1 MQLLQQQIQ
10 TGWPEHRSPVPPDI
24 RAYCQDRQ
32 ELTTQDGLIY
42 KAHNILIPPKLRRDT
57 LTKLHQSHQGMAKTK
72 RLARESIYWP
82 GMNAEIDNVVSSC
95 EICQTNSN
103 ANTREKL
110 QSHPIPSR
118 PWQQIGTDL
127 FEWKGKPHLIIV
139 DYYSRYPEV
148 AELRDTKARTVIAKT
163 KSIFSRHGI
172 PDNVISDNGPQ
183 YSSDEY
189 RQFSQDYDFQHT
201 TISPRYPQ
209 SGGLHE
215 KTVQTVKRIL
225 EKCAATQKDPYLA
238 LLDYRNTP
246 IDGVSP
252 AQALM
257 SRRLRSTL
265 PVATTKLDP
274 SLINSSTFRS
284 SRENE
289 QERQQKYFN
298 RNAKNLPS
306 LAIGETVRFK
316 KDPDSKWTLA
326 TVVEKLSTPR
336 SYLLQAENG
345 SRYRRNRI
353 HIRKINERPVQTDN
367 PDQVENLMPTTIT
380 ETQPKVPS
388 TSTPTNPSTTQA
400 TKKTSRYGRVINPNP
415 IYKT

>member
-1 MQLLQQQIQ
+1 M
-10 TGWPEHRSPVPPDI
+10 S
-24 RAYCQDRQ
+24 
-32 ELTTQDGLIY
+32 
-42 KAHNILIPPKLRRDT
+42 
-57 LTKLHQSHQGMAKTK
+57 
-72 RLARESIYWP
+72 
-82 GMNAEIDNVVSSC
+82 AEIDNVVSKF
-95 EICQTNSN
+95 ETCQTHSN
-103 ANTREKL
+103 ANQREKL
-110 QSHPIPSR
+110 QSHPDPSR
-118 PWQQIGTDL
+118 PWQQIGMDL

-148 AELRDTKARTVIAKT
+148 AELRDTKARTVITKT
-163 KSIFSRHGI
+163 KSTFNRHGI

-183 YSSDEY
+183 YASDEY

-215 KTVQTVKRIL
+215 KTVQTVK
-225 EKCAATQKDPYLA
+225 QQDPYLA

-274 SLINSSTFRS
+274 ALINGPTFQS
-284 SRENE
+284 SRENK

-298 RNAKNLPS
+298 RNA
-306 LAIGETVRFK
+306 IGETVRFRK
-316 KDPDSKWTLA
+316 EPDSKWTLA
-326 TVVEKLSTPR
+326 TVVEKLSTPQ
-336 SYLLQAENG
+336 SYLLQTENG

-353 HIRKINERPVQTDN
+353 HIRKTNVRP
-367 PDQVENLMPTTIT
+367 
-380 ETQPKVPS
+380 
-388 TSTPTNPSTTQA
+388 
-400 TKKTSRYGRVINPNP
+400 
-415 IYKT
+415 

>member
-1 MQLLQQQIQ
+1 
-10 TGWPEHRSPVPPDI
+10 
-24 RAYCQDRQ
+24 
-32 ELTTQDGLIY
+32 
-42 KAHNILIPPKLRRDT
+42 
-57 LTKLHQSHQGMAKTK
+57 
-72 RLARESIYWP
+72 
-82 GMNAEIDNVVSSC
+82 MNAEIDDVVSTR
-95 EICQTNSN
+95 ETCQTNSN
-103 ANTREKL
+103 ANQRENL
-110 QSHPIPSR
+110 QSHPVPSR

-163 KSIFSRHGI
+163 KSIFSRHSI

-189 RQFSQDYDFQHT
+189 RQLSQDYDLIQHT
-201 TISPRYPQ
+201 AISPRYPQ

-215 KTVQTVKRIL
+215 KMVQTVKRIL
-225 EKCAATQKDPYLA
+225 EKCAATQQDPYLA

-246 IDGVSP
+246 INGVSP

-265 PVATTKLDP
+265 PVANTKLDP

-306 LAIGETVRFK
+306 LAIGKTVRFK

-326 TVVEKLSTPR
+326 TVLDKLSTPR
-336 SYLLQAENG
+336 SYLLRAKNG
-345 SRYRRNRI
+345 SNYRRNRI
-353 HIRKINERPVQTDN
+353 HIRKTNEKSPKIDQ
-367 PDQVENLMPTTIT
+367 DQVENLMPTTIT
-380 ETQPKVPS
+380 ET
-388 TSTPTNPSTTQA
+388 
-400 TKKTSRYGRVINPNP
+400 
-415 IYKT
+415 

>member
-1 MQLLQQQIQ
+1 
-10 TGWPEHRSPVPPDI
+10 
-24 RAYCQDRQ
+24 
-32 ELTTQDGLIY
+32 
-42 KAHNILIPPKLRRDT
+42 
-57 LTKLHQSHQGMAKTK
+57 
-72 RLARESIYWP
+72 
-82 GMNAEIDNVVSSC
+82 
-95 EICQTNSN
+95 
-103 ANTREKL
+103 
-110 QSHPIPSR
+110 
-118 PWQQIGTDL
+118 L

-139 DYYSRYPEV
+139 DYCSRYPEV

-225 EKCAATQKDPYLA
+225 EKCAATQQDPYLA
-238 LLDYRNTP
+238 LLDYRNTR

-274 SLINSSTFRS
+274 PLINSSTFWS
-284 SRENE
+284 SRENV

-298 RNAKNLPS
+298 QNAKNLPS

-353 HIRKINERPVQTDN
+353 HIRKTNERPVQTDN

-400 TKKTSRYGRVINPNP
+400 TTKKTSRYGRVINPNP